1 MRNFKTLLL
10 TLVLIILSYASYSQK
25 YFQQEVNYK
34 IDVKLNDKTNS
45 LKAFEEIE
53 YINNSPDEL
62 EFIYFHLWPNAYKNG
77 HTALAKQKLETSPY
91 RWFENKN
98 LIGYID
104 SLNFIINGEPAEW
117 EYDNNH
123 IDICKLYL
131 NQPLPPGAK
140 ITITTPFYVKLPSC
154 FISRLGHGNQSYQ
167 ITQWYPKPAVYDHH
181 GWHPMPYLNQGEFY
195 SEFGSFDISITLPKN
210 YVVGATGDLLT
221 PEEIEWLN
229 EKAKQTAQIKKYE
242 KSDYPIPQSDTA
254 FKTIRYTQKNVHDFA
269 WFADKRFHVLKGK
282 REMPNTGKKV
292 TLWAMFLNR
301 DANSWQKSIEYIG
314 DALYYYSFWYG
325 DYPYNNCTAVHS
337 SISAGGGMEY
347 PNITVIGNSGKDLS
361 LEMVI
366 MHEVGHNWF
375 YGMLGFNERD
385 FPWMD
390 EGINSF
396 SEARYMKKKYEG
408 TAKLYK
414 MAMNEKQANLLNIDH
429 LSYQAMHRLSYLMS
443 ARYNIDQPANLHSA
457 EYTFSNYGQIIY
469 HKVSLMFDHLL
480 AYLGDEEFNAI
491 MRDFFEQW
499 KYKHPY
505 PEDIRRTFEE
515 KSGKDLSWL
524 FNDLLATSKKL
535 DYKICGLKNNQLK
548 VKNTGLINAPFPV
561 TAFKDEEKLFTQWY
575 EGFEDKKTLTLPQN
589 KDFDYLIIDPDYR
602 MPEIYTH
609 NNYIRKKGLFR
620 KTEPL
625 DINLIGVVEN
635 TKYTNINIFPA
646 MGINQYNKYMLGML
660 FYNSFVP
667 RNKFEYQL
675 IPMYSFGNNNL
686 AGYGNLEYHILPYE
700 SVFREITLGLS
711 GKRYAF
717 SSASDDNFHQL
728 KAEINFHL
736 RKKNPKSKIKNNIS
750 LSTTIADNVNDI
762 IMNTNPELE
771 TFIQVSYNHQN
782 NSYNPYKLEVAGQYH
797 QDFLKANTEFN
808 YQFNYMRGSEINI
821 RLFGGAYLYT
831 SKNYLSVYNYG
842 LSSLSGTADYT
853 YDHLFLG
860 RFEDPAGSNFLGKQ
874 YVTGDGGFIT
884 HAPHFTTS
892 DWILSLN
899 TSLAIPFLPSILDF
913 HLYGNLAT
921 YGTPDNFQGYD
932 NSSSIAWECGIIY
945 KFPGEII
952 TVSLPLFMSEQLNI
966 YSDDI
971 YGKYYERIRFS
982 LDLSIFNVFNLA
994 ETALP

>member
-1 MRNFKTLLL
+1 MKTFKTNILLL
-10 TLVLIILSYASYSQK
+10 SLLFSFMLVNGQE

-34 IDVKLNDKTNS
+34 INVQLNDTSNS
-45 LKAFEEIE
+45 LSAYEKIE
-53 YINNSPDEL
+53 YINHSPDEL

-77 HTALAKQKLETSPY
+77 QTALAKQKLETSPY

-98 LIGYID
+98 LTGYID
-104 SLNFIINGEPAEW
+104 SLNFMINGEPAEW
-117 EYDNNH
+117 EYDKEH

-131 NQPLPPGAK
+131 IKPLKPGEK

-195 SEFGSFDISITLPKN
+195 SEFGSFDVSITLPKN
-210 YVVGATGDLLT
+210 YVVGATGDLQT
-221 PEEIEWLN
+221 PEEIKWLN
-229 EKAKQTAQIKKYE
+229 EKAGQTAQIKTYE
-242 KSDYPIPQSDTA
+242 KTDYPIPKSDSIL
-254 FKTIRYTQKNVHDFA
+254 KTIRYTQENVHDFA
-269 WFADKRFHVLKGK
+269 WFADKRFHVLKGE

-301 DANSWQKSIEYIG
+301 DANAWQRSIEYIG
-314 DALYYYSFWYG
+314 DALYYYSLWFG

-366 MHEVGHNWF
+366 MHEVGHNWL

-396 SEARYMKKKYEG
+396 SEARYIKEKYEG
-408 TAKLYK
+408 NAKLYK
-414 MAMNEKQANLLNIDH
+414 MAMNEKQAKFLNIDH
-429 LSYQAMHRLSYLMS
+429 LSYEAMHRLSYLMS
-443 ARYNIDQPANLHSA
+443 ARYNIDQPANLHST
-457 EYTFSNYGQIIY
+457 EYTFSNYGQITY
-469 HKVSLMFDHLL
+469 HKVSLMFNHLL
-480 AYLGDEEFNAI
+480 AYLGEEEFNSI
-491 MRDFFEQW
+491 MHDFFEQW

-505 PEDIRRTFEE
+505 PEDIRRAFEE
-515 KSGKDLSWL
+515 KSEKDLNW
-524 FNDLLATSKKL
+524 FFDDLLGTTKKL
-535 DYKICGLKNNQLK
+535 DYKITGLKNNQLK

-561 TAFKDEEKLFTQWY
+561 TAFKNDKEQFTQWY
-575 EGFEDKKTLTLPQN
+575 NGFEGKKSFTLPEN
-589 KDFDYLIIDPDYR
+589 KDFDYLTIDPDYR
-602 MPEIYTH
+602 MPEMYTQ

-635 TKYTNINIFPA
+635 SKYTNINIFPA
-646 MGINQYNKYMLGML
+646 MGMNQYNKYMLGML

-686 AGYGNLEYHILPYE
+686 AGYGNFEYHILPYE
-700 SVFREITLGLS
+700 SIFREITLGLS

-736 RKKNPKSKIKNNIS
+736 RKRNPKSKIKNNII

-762 IMNTNPELE
+762 MMNKNPDLE
-771 TFIQVSYNHQN
+771 TFVQLSYNHQN
-782 NSYNPYKLEVAGQYH
+782 SSFTPYKLLVSGQYH
-797 QDFLKANTEFN
+797 KDFLKANTEFN
-808 YQFNYMRGSEINI
+808 YQFNYMRRREVNI

-831 SKNYLSVYNYG
+831 SKNYLPVYNYG

-860 RFEDPAGSNFLGKQ
+860 RFEDPAGSNFLGRQ

-899 TSLAIPFLPSILDF
+899 TSMAIPFLPSILDF

-932 NSSSIAWECGIIY
+932 NSSSFAWECGIEY
-945 KFPGEII
+945 SLPGKIATI
-952 TVSLPLFMSEQLNI
+952 SLPLLISNQLKD
-966 YSDDI
+966 YSNDM
-971 YGKYYERIRFS
+971 YGSFYERIRFLINLS
-982 LDLSIFNVFNLA
+982 LFNVFNIA
-994 ETALP
+994 ENALL